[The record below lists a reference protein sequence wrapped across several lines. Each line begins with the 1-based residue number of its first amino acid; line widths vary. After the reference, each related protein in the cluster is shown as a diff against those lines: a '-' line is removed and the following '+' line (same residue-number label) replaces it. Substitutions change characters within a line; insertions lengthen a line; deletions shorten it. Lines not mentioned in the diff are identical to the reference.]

1 MRAVCIGCT
10 LVASFA
16 LTTACA
22 DLSSGPAIVPSGAA
36 AAAVEQAV
44 GLRLRRSAPADS
56 SALLNLSATYTSAT
70 HERSVVVLVF
80 DSSLATSQATGT
92 LPAASL
98 PGTIIVR
105 YRNVLVLYS
114 GRDADERARA
124 IGAALKG

>member
-10 LVASFA
+10 LLASFA
-16 LTTACA
+16 VVAACA
-22 DLSSGPAIVPSGAA
+22 DLSSRSAVVSSRAA

-44 GLRLRRSAPADS
+44 GLRLRRSVQADS
-56 SALLNLSATYTSAT
+56 PALLNLSAAYTSAT
-70 HERSVVVLVF
+70 RERSVLVLVF
-80 DSSLATSQATGT
+80 DSSVATSQATGT
-92 LPAASL
+92 PPAGAL

-114 GRDADERARA
+114 GRDAGQRARA